1 MQNIPEELVL
11 RIKKAFLQG
20 NYVVTNHAFFRM
32 AQRRIDGYDIR
43 NAVLNGEAIE
53 FRDLESEPVVLFSG
67 HSLSNRAIHVSVVEK
82 AKGRTKHLV
91 ITLYEPSLDS
101 WQSGFRI
108 RIRGGS

>member
-1 MQNIPEELVL
+1 MNEIPEELIL
-11 RIKKAFLQG
+11 RIKQAFLQG
-20 NYVVTNHAFFRM
+20 NYIISDHAFLRM
-32 AQRRIDGYDIR
+32 TERKIDSFDVR

-53 FRDLESEPVVLFSG
+53 FRDLGANPVVLFNG
-67 HSLSNRAIHVSVVEK
+67 HSLSNRAIHVSVVER

-101 WQSGFRI
+101 WRAGFRI